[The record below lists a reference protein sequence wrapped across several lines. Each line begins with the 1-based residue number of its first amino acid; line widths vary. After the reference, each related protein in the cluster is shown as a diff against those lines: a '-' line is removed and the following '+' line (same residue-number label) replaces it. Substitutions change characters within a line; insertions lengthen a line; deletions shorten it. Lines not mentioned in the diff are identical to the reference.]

1 MNFNE
6 FFGKEKEEEK
16 EEEEKEQKEEEEEEE
31 EEPYLL
37 QTYKLSSQKISTSV
51 LTRLRMT
58 LANVTLRLDCLQLLA
73 FRICTDHPSPFALSH
88 TSSRARKSND
98 TYLGTSI
105 RELRD
110 HQTGFLGIC
119 EIR

>member
-6 FFGKEKEEEK
+6 FFGKEEEEEE
-16 EEEEKEQKEEEEEEE
+16 EEEEKKQEEEEEEEE
-31 EEPYLL
+31 EEPYLQ

-73 FRICTDHPSPFALSH
+73 FRICTDHPSPFVLSH

-110 HQTGFLGIC
+110 HQTGSLGIC
-119 EIR
+119 KI